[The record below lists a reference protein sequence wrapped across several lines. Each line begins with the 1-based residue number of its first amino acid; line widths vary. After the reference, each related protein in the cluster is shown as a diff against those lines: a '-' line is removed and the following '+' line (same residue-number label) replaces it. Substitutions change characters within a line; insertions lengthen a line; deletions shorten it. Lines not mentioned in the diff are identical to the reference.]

1 MVKHSMIATL
11 LRNRKEV
18 ETANG
23 VSRRKLAASEF
34 SFLNF
39 VSLSSMLLLTFA
51 GIHSLAV
58 NAASIFLVNRD
69 LDASGVTVRQIT
81 VINDLDYRY
90 NQNAAESAGQ
100 RWRRKEIG
108 TKKELLKN
116 TEGMLSSS
124 GVSDG
129 LCSWDGTWYISK
141 SRGHPLR
148 RLVRISPGLNH
159 PWTKTRHAWIDD

>member
-1 MVKHSMIATL
+1 MVKHSMAATL

-18 ETANG
+18 ETANE

-51 GIHSLAV
+51 SIHSLAV
-58 NAASIFLVNRD
+58 NTASIFLVNRD
-69 LDASGVTVRQIT
+69 LGASGVTVRQIT

-100 RWRRKEIG
+100 R
-108 TKKELLKN
+108 
-116 TEGMLSSS
+116 
-124 GVSDG
+124 
-129 LCSWDGTWYISK
+129 
-141 SRGHPLR
+141 
-148 RLVRISPGLNH
+148 
-159 PWTKTRHAWIDD
+159 